1 MTIAWQEPARVLV
14 DRAPAGWEGL
24 WTLMFAAAHATSA
37 LALSL
42 PVVEGLDLTI
52 TAMDLH
58 QAREELDWARP
69 ALRDTAPTVSLGVL
83 PLRDAP
89 QSARRVID
97 GLVVAAMSRVVEL
110 TPDDLTHPDAQT
122 LVPVLGLLRTAH
134 ATLSG
139 Q

>member
-1 MTIAWQEPARVLV
+1 MTIAWQEPARALV
-14 DRAPAGWEGL
+14 DHTPADWDGL
-24 WTLMFAAAHATSA
+24 WTLLFAAAHGTST

-42 PVVEGLDLTI
+42 PVIEGLNLTM

-69 ALRDTAPTVSLGVL
+69 ALRDTAATASLGVL
-83 PLRDAP
+83 PLHDAP
-89 QSARRVID
+89 QYARQVID
-97 GLVVAAMSRVVEL
+97 DLVVAAMHRVVEL
-110 TPDDLTHPDAQT
+110 TPDDLTDPDAQT